1 MGLRESCDV
10 EGKSGEAA
18 QRLYRQAYEFLDYVI
33 ADPRM
38 DHLDVRFGRE
48 VIFDREE
55 LEAREMIVEP
65 HRRTVEEVL
74 PETAV
79 TAANNTDMEMD
90 GFQNAERM

>member
-1 MGLRESCDV
+1 
-10 EGKSGEAA
+10 
-18 QRLYRQAYEFLDYVI
+18 
-33 ADPRM
+33 M

-55 LEAREMIVEP
+55 LEAREMLVEP

-74 PETAV
+74 PETV
-79 TAANNTDMEMD
+79 MSTSHTEVETD

>member
-1 MGLRESCDV
+1 M
-10 EGKSGEAA
+10 
-18 QRLYRQAYEFLDYVI
+18 I

-55 LEAREMIVEP
+55 LEAREMLVEP

-74 PETAV
+74 PETAMN
-79 TAANNTDMEMD
+79 AASNTEVEMD